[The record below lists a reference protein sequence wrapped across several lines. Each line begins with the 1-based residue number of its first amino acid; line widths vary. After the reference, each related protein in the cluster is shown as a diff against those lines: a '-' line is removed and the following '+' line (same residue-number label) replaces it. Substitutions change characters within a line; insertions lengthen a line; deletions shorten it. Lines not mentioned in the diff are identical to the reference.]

1 MRLRTLGAAVAATAA
16 VLTAT
21 STADAANW
29 LAPHD
34 VTVGFNSQAGGAA
47 IGPDGTVTTTALNA
61 SSGSQRALEVRVKR
75 PGQPFGAPV
84 QLSKPGSFVGFS
96 RTLADRQ
103 GNVVVA
109 WEEMLVDG
117 LHVVRAATKTANG
130 DLTPAQSVSDTGM
143 SARWP
148 AASIAGGKAVLA
160 WAQGGRVRAATATAG
175 SPFAVHDPLTAP
187 IGFDDPPAVAVAPDG
202 AAVVAWDI
210 GGKVRAAA
218 RAAGGEFSPLPDV
231 ATAPSEVGEVQLA
244 MSTTGRATLAWRSA
258 AALQTASRAK
268 TGTFGGVETVP
279 GFTGD
284 PAVLAMADDDTA
296 LLGWTN
302 GGGMRYSLRPLG
314 GGFGP
319 LATVPGSTYGGHQA
333 PRVAFGPDGSARVL
347 WLGRHGGRDALETS
361 RIASNGASEPAQI
374 VSPPSEAPA
383 GQNDSL
389 ESVLGL
395 GVNDH
400 GDAVASWMHSYDAAP
415 GPAFDT
421 RVRVRTSILD
431 STPPAVGAVRL
442 EGSAVQGRSVAMSV
456 TARDALSG
464 ATAIWSFG
472 DGTTEEGESLTKVYS
487 APGVFTVRVTVT
499 DSAGNATTV
508 QRTVDVLARR
518 T

>member
-1 MRLRTLGAAVAATAA
+1 M
-16 VLTAT
+16 
-21 STADAANW
+21 
-29 LAPHD
+29 
-34 VTVGFNSQAGGAA
+34 
-47 IGPDGTVTTTALNA
+47 
-61 SSGSQRALEVRVKR
+61 
-75 PGQPFGAPV
+75 
-84 QLSKPGSFVGFS
+84 
-96 RTLADRQ
+96 
-103 GNVVVA
+103 
-109 WEEMLVDG
+109 
-117 LHVVRAATKTANG
+117 
-130 DLTPAQSVSDTGM
+130 
-143 SARWP
+143 
-148 AASIAGGKAVLA
+148 
-160 WAQGGRVRAATATAG
+160 RAATATAG

-347 WLGRHGGRDALETS
+347 WLGRHGGRDALETT